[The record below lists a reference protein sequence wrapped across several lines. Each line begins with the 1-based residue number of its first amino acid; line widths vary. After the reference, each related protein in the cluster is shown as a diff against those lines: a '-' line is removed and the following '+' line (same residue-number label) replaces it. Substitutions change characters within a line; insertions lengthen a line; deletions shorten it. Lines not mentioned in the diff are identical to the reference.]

1 MVMTTMIRYDL
12 FLFLFFKYSLVSVVR
27 DLMAKI
33 ELQSFFFFPHNTE
46 YFYFLHSHTS
56 ILRAGAGVI
65 ITLCGKPAAI
75 ASGFVYS

>member
-1 MVMTTMIRYDL
+1 MVMTTMIRYEV

-27 DLMAKI
+27 DLVAKI
-33 ELQSFFFFPHNTE
+33 ELQSFFFHNTE

-65 ITLCGKPAAI
+65 VTLCGKPAAI
-75 ASGFVYS
+75 ASGFVYY

>member
-1 MVMTTMIRYDL
+1 
-12 FLFLFFKYSLVSVVR
+12 
-27 DLMAKI
+27 MAKI
-33 ELQSFFFFPHNTE
+33 ELQSFFSHNTE

-65 ITLCGKPAAI
+65 VTLCGKPAAI